1 MGCSITNPKKTGVE
15 QPVTLDDERTGLFYG
30 HAYSIQD
37 LIELKMKQDEDYKLM
52 RIRNPWGHG

>member
-1 MGCSITNPKKTGVE
+1 MLQKIIKLSTEGQLMGCSINVPKNAGVE

-37 LIELKMKQDEDYKLM
+37 YINLLPKS
-52 RIRNPWGHG
+52 